1 LAVCG
6 ACKNKIDLMD
16 VDIRVDP
23 QGRIFLTNCPNCGS
37 SVTLKNDEVAELL
50 GVSPN
55 DVKEIKRDFKG
66 ETVIKKGK
74 FVDPESEEKNE
85 GKEEKEDMNPEENEI
100 VEQPAVDI
108 EHPKVTSL
116 GEKSPGE
123 FLRDFLKDNVKTMPD
138 KLIEYYAQLCDGN
151 ERPFTP
157 WELESILRQLDIVS
171 AKNLKMIMALY
182 TVDYNK
188 YIKERSLEIPVPPV
202 QAQSPQNYQT
212 PFIPQPYQNVPPP
225 QQGYQNI
232 QNNPY
237 PPVPPTMNPYALT
250 QPYPYQPSRQDDMN
264 NPLVMM
270 LLQRI
275 QDLERRLENR
285 AATNEGLSRAEV
297 KEMIMDAFD
306 RLAQR
311 LENIGRSNH
320 ESEYEKLAR
329 TLLEN
334 IITGRVV
341 TKDDFSR
348 LIENLEDV
356 ISKVASS
363 QGKSLEELKL
373 ELERLKLLKDME
385 LKEKEIE
392 ERAES
397 RKMLR
402 EAIEKSVSTIGEAI
416 GRGMMSMVGGQPQE
430 EMREYR
436 ITDWKIDESNRLV
449 EMSCPEC
456 GSKMIAPLEASM
468 IQCTNCGLRL
478 QIEGVMKSTE
488 QVETPKTAGSTE
500 QKTEVKPEKSVSEE
514 SSKQNAESNKEQCE
528 ECD

>member
-6 ACKNKIDLMD
+6 ACKNEIDLME

-23 QGRIFLTNCPNCGS
+23 HGRIFLTNCPNCGS

-50 GVSPN
+50 GVSPT

-66 ETVIKKGK
+66 EVVIKKGK

-85 GKEEKEDMNPEENEI
+85 GKEEKKDMNPEENEI
-100 VEQPAVDI
+100 VEQPAADI

-123 FLRDFLKDNVKTMPD
+123 FLRDFLKENVKAMPD

-171 AKNLKMIMALY
+171 AKSLKMIMALY
-182 TVDYNK
+182 TVDYNR
-188 YIKERSLEIPVPPV
+188 YVKERSLEIPVPPV

-225 QQGYQNI
+225 QQQGYQNA

-237 PPVPPTMNPYALT
+237 PPVPSTMNPY
-250 QPYPYQPSRQDDMN
+250 PWHHPYQYPFPQQNDGN
-264 NPLVMM
+264 NQMMMM
-270 LLQRI
+270 LMQRI
-275 QDLERRLENR
+275 QDLERRLESR
-285 AATNEGLSRAEV
+285 ATTSEGISRAEV

-311 LENIGRSNH
+311 LENIGRNNH

-334 IITGRVV
+334 IITGKVV
-341 TKDDFSR
+341 TKDDLSR
-348 LIENLEDV
+348 LIENLENA
-356 ISKVASS
+356 IGKMASS
-363 QGKSLEELKL
+363 QGKSLEELKV
-373 ELERLKLLKDME
+373 ELERLKLMKDME
-385 LKEKEIE
+385 LREKELE
-392 ERAES
+392 ERKQT
-397 RKMLR
+397 RQMLR

-416 GRGMMSMVGGQPQE
+416 GRGMMNMVGGHPQE
-430 EMREYR
+430 EPKEYR
-436 ITDWKIDESNRLV
+436 ITDWKIDESNKLV

-456 GSKMIAPLEASM
+456 GSRMIAPLEASM
-468 IQCTNCGLRL
+468 IQCTNCGLKL
-478 QIEGVMKSTE
+478 QLEGIRTE
-488 QVETPKTAGSTE
+488 SAGSGVTSDRGSEDQRSAEERNGEGGKEQTPKTD
-500 QKTEVKPEKSVSEE
+500 
-514 SSKQNAESNKEQCE
+514 KEQCE